1 MQLSM
6 SCPQSESAANHRSSA
21 TPIKNR
27 QFFVKVFYLSV
38 FCKVVFG
45 EIKSNRRIL
54 RFLQAFHHP
63 VLFRALVRR
72 FFCRRADLSLSRGFS
87 PFRCCAQGLPS
98 IFSACRRVF
107 PFCAAIYAPVTPRR
121 HLLARSASPLRP
133 FARLM
138 RLKSETAR
146 IPRRSALRATIPSS
160 FLTHGA
166 QTHSM
171 RALSFRHFRTRA
183 VLVWR
188 IEHIRAP
195 PPPRCCVFPLFP
207 YVLPHTLSNL
217 VLFHAHI

>member
-1 MQLSM
+1 M

-27 QFFVKVFYLSV
+27 QFFVKVFYLSA

-45 EIKSNRRIL
+45 EIKSNRRFCTFCRLSITPCSFERLFGVFLPPSGLIPFPRLFRLSDVAHNVFRAYFRLAAAFSRFAPPFTLRLRPVGTIL
-54 RFLQAFHHP
+54 RF
-63 VLFRALVRR
+63 
-72 FFCRRADLSLSRGFS
+72 
-87 PFRCCAQGLPS
+87 
-98 IFSACRRVF
+98 
-107 PFCAAIYAPVTPRR
+107 
-121 HLLARSASPLRP
+121 ASPLRP
-133 FARLM
+133 FARFM
-138 RLKSETAR
+138 RSKPETAL
-146 IPRRSALRATIPSS
+146 IPHRSALRAAIPSS

-171 RALSFRHFRTRA
+171 RTLSFRHFRTRA

-195 PPPRCCVFPLFP
+195 PPPRCCLFPLFP

>member
-1 MQLSM
+1 M

-27 QFFVKVFYLSV
+27 QFFVKVFYLSA

-54 RFLQAFHHP
+54 HFLQAFHHS

-72 FFCRRADLSLSRGFS
+72 FFAAERTYPFPEALS
-87 PFRCCAQGLPS
+87 PFRCCAQCLSS

-107 PFCAAIYAPVTPRR
+107 PFCAAIYASVTPRR
-121 HLLARSASPLRP
+121 HHLARSASPLRP
-133 FARLM
+133 FARFM
-138 RLKSETAR
+138 RSKPETAL
-146 IPRRSALRATIPSS
+146 IPHRSALRAAIPSS

-171 RALSFRHFRTRA
+171 RTLSFRHFRTRA

-195 PPPRCCVFPLFP
+195 PPPRCCLFPLFP

>member
-1 MQLSM
+1 M
-6 SCPQSESAANHRSSA
+6 SCPQSESAANQRSSA
-21 TPIKNR
+21 PPIKNR

-72 FFCRRADLSLSRGFS
+72 FFAAERTYPFPKALS

-107 PFCAAIYAPVTPRR
+107 PFCAAIYASVTPRR
-121 HLLARSASPLRP
+121 HHLARSASPLRP
-133 FARLM
+133 FARFMLS
-138 RLKSETAR
+138 KPETAL

-195 PPPRCCVFPLFP
+195 PPPRCCVFLLFP
-207 YVLPHTLSNL
+207 YVLSHTRSNL

>member
-1 MQLSM
+1 M
-6 SCPQSESAANHRSSA
+6 SCPQSGSAANRRSSA
-21 TPIKNR
+21 PPIKNR

-54 RFLQAFHHP
+54 RFFQDFYHP
-63 VLFRALVRR
+63 VFFRALVRR
-72 FFCRRADLSLSRGFS
+72 FLPPSGLIPFPRLFRLSDVAHKVFRAYFRLAAAFFRFAP
-87 PFRCCAQGLPS
+87 PFTLRL
-98 IFSACRRVF
+98 R
-107 PFCAAIYAPVTPRR
+107 PVGTFLRF
-121 HLLARSASPLRP
+121 ASPLRP

-138 RLKSETAR
+138 HLKPETAR
-146 IPRRSALRATIPSS
+146 IPRRSALRAAIPSS

-188 IEHIRAP
+188 IEHIRVP

-207 YVLPHTLSNL
+207 YVLPHTRSNL
-217 VLFHAHI
+217 VLFHTHI

>member
-1 MQLSM
+1 M
-6 SCPQSESAANHRSSA
+6 SCPQSESVANHRSSA

-38 FCKVVFG
+38 FYKVVFG
-45 EIKSNRRIL
+45 EVKSNWRIL

-72 FFCRRADLSLSRGFS
+72 FFCRRADLSLSQGSFAFQMLRTMSFEHI
-87 PFRCCAQGLPS
+87 FGLPP
-98 IFSACRRVF
+98 RF
-107 PFCAAIYAPVTPRR
+107 PVLRR
-121 HLLARSASPLRP
+121 HLRFGYAPSAPSCALCKPLRP
-133 FARLM
+133 FARFM
-138 RLKSETAR
+138 RSKPETAL
-146 IPRRSALRATIPSS
+146 IPHRSALRATIPSS

-171 RALSFRHFRTRA
+171 RTLSFRHFRTRA

>member
-1 MQLSM
+1 M
-6 SCPQSESAANHRSSA
+6 SCPQSESVANHRSSA
-21 TPIKNR
+21 PPIKNR

-54 RFLQAFHHP
+54 RFFQASITPCSFGHLFGVFLP
-63 VLFRALVRR
+63 PSGLIPFPRLFRLSDVAHKVFRAYFRLAAAFFR
-72 FFCRRADLSLSRGFS
+72 FAP
-87 PFRCCAQGLPS
+87 PFTLRLLPVDT
-98 IFSACRRVF
+98 FLRF
-107 PFCAAIYAPVTPRR
+107 
-121 HLLARSASPLRP
+121 ASPLRP

-138 RLKSETAR
+138 RLKPETAR

-207 YVLPHTLSNL
+207 YVLPHTRSNL

>member
-1 MQLSM
+1 M

-21 TPIKNR
+21 PPIKNR

-54 RFLQAFHHP
+54 RFFQAFHHP
-63 VLFRALVRR
+63 VFFRSLVRR
-72 FFCRRADLSLSRGFS
+72 FFCRRADLSFPEAFRLSDVAHKVFRAYFRLAAAFS
-87 PFRCCAQGLPS
+87 RFAPPFTLRLLPVDT
-98 IFSACRRVF
+98 FLRF
-107 PFCAAIYAPVTPRR
+107 
-121 HLLARSASPLRP
+121 ASPLRP

-138 RLKSETAR
+138 RLKPETAR
-146 IPRRSALRATIPSS
+146 IHRRSALRATIPSS

-171 RALSFRHFRTRA
+171 RTLSFRHFRTRA

-195 PPPRCCVFPLFP
+195 PPPRCCAFPLFP
-207 YVLPHTLSNL
+207 YVLSHTRSDL
-217 VLFHAHI
+217 VLFHTHI

>member
-1 MQLSM
+1 M

-21 TPIKNR
+21 PPIKNR
-27 QFFVKVFYLSV
+27 HFFVKVFYLSV

-54 RFLQAFHHP
+54 RFFQAFHHP

-72 FFCRRADLSLSRGFS
+72 FFAAERTYPFPEAFRLSDVAHKVFRAYFRLAAAFSRFAP
-87 PFRCCAQGLPS
+87 PFTLRL
-98 IFSACRRVF
+98 R
-107 PFCAAIYAPVTPRR
+107 PVGTILRA
-121 HLLARSASPLRP
+121 LQAPLRP

-138 RLKSETAR
+138 RLKPETAL

-207 YVLPHTLSNL
+207 YVLPHTRSNL
-217 VLFHAHI
+217 VLFHTHI

>member
-1 MQLSM
+1 M

-54 RFLQAFHHP
+54 RFFQAFHHP

-72 FFCRRADLSLSRGFS
+72 FFAAERTYPFPKALS

-107 PFCAAIYAPVTPRR
+107 PFCAVIYAPVTPRR
-121 HLLARSASPLRP
+121 HLLALCKPAP
-133 FARLM
+133 
-138 RLKSETAR
+138 T
-146 IPRRSALRATIPSS
+146 
-160 FLTHGA
+160 
-166 QTHSM
+166 
-171 RALSFRHFRTRA
+171 
-183 VLVWR
+183 
-188 IEHIRAP
+188 IRAP
-195 PPPRCCVFPLFP
+195 HALKARNSPRSPPLRSARDDSLLLSHARRTDAFHADTLVSA
-207 YVLPHTLSNL
+207 LPHPSRARMANRTHKSSSPAPLLRISTFPVCL
-217 VLFHAHI
+217 VAHTK

>member
-1 MQLSM
+1 M
-6 SCPQSESAANHRSSA
+6 
-21 TPIKNR
+21 
-27 QFFVKVFYLSV
+27 

-45 EIKSNRRIL
+45 GIKSSGRIL
-54 RFLQAFHHP
+54 RFFQAFHHP

-72 FFCRRADLSLSRGFS
+72 FFAAERTYPFPEAFRLSDVAHKVFRAYFRLAAAFSRFAP
-87 PFRCCAQGLPS
+87 PFALRLLPVDT
-98 IFSACRRVF
+98 FLRF
-107 PFCAAIYAPVTPRR
+107 
-121 HLLARSASPLRP
+121 ASPLRP

-138 RLKSETAR
+138 RLKPETAR

-171 RALSFRHFRTRA
+171 RTLSFRHFRTQA

-195 PPPRCCVFPLFP
+195 PPPRCCLFPLFP
-207 YVLPHTLSNL
+207 YVLSHTRSSL

>member
-1 MQLSM
+1 M
-6 SCPQSESAANHRSSA
+6 SCPQSESVANRRSSA
-21 TPIKNR
+21 PPIKNR
-27 QFFVKVFYLSV
+27 RFFVKVFYLSV

-54 RFLQAFHHP
+54 RFFQAFHHP

-72 FFCRRADLSLSRGFS
+72 FFAAERTYPFPEAFRLSDVAHKVFRAYFRLAAAFSRFAP
-87 PFRCCAQGLPS
+87 PFALRLLPVDT
-98 IFSACRRVF
+98 FLRF
-107 PFCAAIYAPVTPRR
+107 
-121 HLLARSASPLRP
+121 ASPLRP

-138 RLKSETAR
+138 RLKPETAR

-195 PPPRCCVFPLFP
+195 PPPRCCVFLLFP
-207 YVLPHTLSNL
+207 YVLSHTRSNL